1 MSELTQR
8 KDQLLNQ
15 LINYLSYLLQYHCC
29 GTGKCL
35 LYCKYILILLHG
47 MLQGYCTR
55 SSLRP
60 ISFSRAKKI
69 RIDGIWITLFTNM
82 TLKRSGRKQGQ
93 NKLENFAQNLQKMW
107 THYAVR
113 KTKRDEGPKHVCD
126 GKFRHPHIDS
136 AARSMW
142 MPEFSDSSM
151 CVTEFSVTY
160 STCFGPA
167 SRLVFLKV
175 YVQ

>member
-60 ISFSRAKKI
+60 ISFSRAKKNQN
-69 RIDGIWITLFTNM
+69 RWDLDYFVHEHDSEA
-82 TLKRSGRKQGQ
+82 KRKEAR
-93 NKLENFAQNLQKMW
+93 
-107 THYAVR
+107 
-113 KTKRDEGPKHVCD
+113 TK
-126 GKFRHPHIDS
+126 
-136 AARSMW
+136 
-142 MPEFSDSSM
+142 
-151 CVTEFSVTY
+151 
-160 STCFGPA
+160 
-167 SRLVFLKV
+167 
-175 YVQ
+175 